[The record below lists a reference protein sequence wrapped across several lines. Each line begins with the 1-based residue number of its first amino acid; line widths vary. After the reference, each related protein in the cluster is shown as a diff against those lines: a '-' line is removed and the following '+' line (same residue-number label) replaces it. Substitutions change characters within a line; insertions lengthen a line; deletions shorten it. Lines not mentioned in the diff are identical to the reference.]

1 MINQNSIQFF
11 NRSMKKRLFSFLAF
25 CLMAVGMA
33 FAQQKVT
40 GSVIDVE
47 TGEPVIG
54 ASVVVKDAGG
64 IGAATDMNR
73 NFTIQNV
80 PNAAKLRAPDKP
92 CGEDVRMLPQ
102 NCRQT
107 IHEERDVSDSFHLCS
122 EAFDL

>member
-11 NRSMKKRLFSFLAF
+11 NRSMKKSLFSFLAF

-64 IGAATDMNR
+64 IGAATDMNG

-80 PNAAKLRAPDKP
+80 PNSAKL
-92 CGEDVRMLPQ
+92 L
-102 NCRQT
+102 T
-107 IHEERDVSDSFHLCS
+107 VSYLGMATK
-122 EAFDL
+122 EV